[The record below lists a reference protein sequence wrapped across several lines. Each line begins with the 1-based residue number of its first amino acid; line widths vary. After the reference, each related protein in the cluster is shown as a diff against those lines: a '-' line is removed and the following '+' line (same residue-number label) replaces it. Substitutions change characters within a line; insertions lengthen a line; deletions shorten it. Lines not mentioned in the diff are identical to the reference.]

1 MIHILFCAVL
11 DPIDH
16 MLKCLYPTIKANWEE
31 IYMQLMIKGK
41 QQKIPKGI
49 LTVFVQALSKYTNV
63 NDSSDHNTS
72 NSTLAIK
79 DVIAQ
84 QITIGVNMMAQG
96 YIGKQWI
103 EPVPISQPPPP
114 PNNEQPPTHG
124 MDGLF

>member
-1 MIHILFCAVL
+1 
-11 DPIDH
+11 
-16 MLKCLYPTIKANWEE
+16 
-31 IYMQLMIKGK
+31 MQLMIKGK
-41 QQKIPKGI
+41 QQKIPKGT

-114 PNNEQPPTHG
+114 PRITNNLQRMVW
-124 MDGLF
+124 MDFFEPL